1 MICFRYLSL
10 VDPDRDRSDIWESF
24 AKSEDRTMSTRE
36 KSLTKR
42 NVLVLDA
49 GGILG
54 THIRELARNDFEV
67 FDARSPTEAKVLL
80 LQIPFC
86 ASLVVFSSTHPWTQ
100 DEVEQVISG
109 PSNSEWIALAESQ
122 VLENPE
128 FQSFLLRAFH
138 DHHTL
143 PPDLPR
149 LLITIGHACGRSR
162 LRATLCGNRQVHNRF
177 HIHGTS
183 PVMRVFLTSLDKVVH
198 TDAPVLIGGE
208 TGTGKELVA
217 QAIHKFS
224 KRSSFPMVVVNCG
237 AIAANLI
244 PSELF
249 GHEKGAFTGATQRHI
264 GKIEAAKGGVLFLDE
279 IGDLPLD
286 MQVSLLRVLQERTV
300 CRVGSSQT
308 IPVDFRVIAATHVN
322 LQDAIAQGKFR
333 EDLFYRLNVL
343 HLELPPLRER
353 GNDIILLAEAV
364 FQKYAPASKNSQI
377 RGFSKEALRVMRTYD
392 WPGNV
397 RELINRVQRAMVMSE
412 NRLLSPVDLGLED
425 IASKLSGLTLDS
437 ARACFDRDV
446 LVTSLRT
453 NGNKVAP
460 TARQLGVSRVTL
472 YRMMN
477 KLSIPLAQ
485 SLELPQ

>member
-1 MICFRYLSL
+1 M
-10 VDPDRDRSDIWESF
+10 
-24 AKSEDRTMSTRE
+24 
-36 KSLTKR
+36 TKR

-49 GGILG
+49 EGSVSKQL
-54 THIRELARNDFEV
+54 RELARNDFSI
-67 FDARSPTEAKVLL
+67 FDTCSLAEANVLL
-80 LQIPFC
+80 GKIPFC
-86 ASLVVFSSTHPWTQ
+86 ASLIVFCSNHSWPQ

-109 PSNSEWIALAESQ
+109 PSHSEWIALTDSQ
-122 VLENPE
+122 ALENPE
-128 FQSFLLRAFH
+128 FQSFLLRAFN

-143 PPDLPR
+143 PLDLPR

-162 LRATLCGNRQVHNRF
+162 LRTALTEKKQDNNQY
-177 HIHGTS
+177 HIYGTS
-183 PVMRVFLTSLDKVVH
+183 PVMRTFLVSLRKVIH
-198 TDAPVLIGGE
+198 TDVSVLIGGE

-224 KRSSFPMVVVNCG
+224 KRSSAPMVVVNCG
-237 AIAANLI
+237 AIPANLI
-244 PSELF
+244 QSELF

-264 GKIEAAKGGVLFLDE
+264 GKFEAAKGGVLFLDE

-286 MQVSLLRVLQERTV
+286 MQVSLLRVLQERAIF
-300 CRVGSSQT
+300 RVGSSQM

-322 LQDAIAQGKFR
+322 LQDAIAQGRFR

-353 GNDIILLAEAV
+353 GSDITLLAETV
-364 FQKYAPASKNSQI
+364 FQKFAPISKNNHVK
-377 RGFSKEALRVMRTYD
+377 GFSKEALRIMRTYN

-412 NRLLSPVDLGLED
+412 NRLLSPDDLGLEALAD
-425 IASKLSGLTLDS
+425 KLPGLTLDS
-437 ARACFDRDV
+437 ARASFDRDV
-446 LVTSLRT
+446 LETSLRT
-453 NGNKVAP
+453 NGNKVSK
-460 TARQLGVSRVTL
+460 TARELGVSRVTL

-485 SLELPQ
+485 SVEPTQ